1 MNKSRR
7 LALEE
12 FTTKAKVLLKN
23 NLEDII
29 VYGSVARGEEK
40 IDSDIDII
48 VVVKKNVFK
57 TQMRL
62 AAIAFDIL
70 LQTGEYISVQ
80 TMKSADLKRDT
91 IFMKNVRK
99 EAIHAV

>member
-1 MNKSRR
+1 MNKIHR

-12 FTTKAKVLLKN
+12 FTNKAKVLLKN
-23 NLEDII
+23 NLVDILL
-29 VYGSVARGEEK
+29 YGSVARGEEK
-40 IDSDIDII
+40 AHSDIDII

-70 LQTGEYISVQ
+70 LKTGEYISVQ

-91 IFMKNVRK
+91 IFMRNVRR
-99 EAIHAV
+99 EAIHAI